1 MAIHPNAVSSMKE
14 RILMVED
21 HPLFVRAMQDLLRE
35 NYPRLRVEV
44 AQSSEVAASWLLGL
58 TASDQPYA
66 ILCDLDLPDAS
77 GVQAVQRLRPLST
90 APLWVISAASSQAVV
105 DEVLACGADGFIS
118 KRLDT
123 DKLLAGLRPLLGE
136 VVKPDSTSPDS
147 PHAWVL
153 SSSQQRVAEQ
163 LVLGL
168 SNKEIASVLH
178 LGLETVKTHVSEIM
192 ARLQAR
198 NRTEAVLRL
207 LRSEQV

>member
-1 MAIHPNAVSSMKE
+1 
-14 RILMVED
+14 MVED

-35 NYPRLRVEV
+35 NYPRLRAEV
-44 AQSSEVAASWLLGL
+44 AQSCEVAASWLLGL
-58 TASDQPYA
+58 TPSEQPHA

-77 GVQAVQRLRPLST
+77 GVQAVQRLRPLSS
-90 APLWVISAASSQAVV
+90 APLWVVSAASSQALV

-123 DKLLAGLRPLLGE
+123 VKLLAGLRPVLGE
-136 VVKPDSTSPDS
+136 VVKPDTTSPDE
-147 PHAWVL
+147 PQAWVL

-168 SNKEIASVLH
+168 SNKEIASELH
-178 LGLETVKTHVSEIM
+178 LGLETVKSHVSEIM
-192 ARLQAR
+192 ARVQAR

-207 LRSEQV
+207 LRSERV